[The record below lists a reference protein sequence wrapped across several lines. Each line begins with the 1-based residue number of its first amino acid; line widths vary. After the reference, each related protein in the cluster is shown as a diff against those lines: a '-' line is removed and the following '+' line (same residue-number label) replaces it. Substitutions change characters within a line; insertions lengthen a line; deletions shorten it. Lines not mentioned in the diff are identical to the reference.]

1 MASMLGISP
10 ESVKTSRY
18 RLRKKLDLA
27 ENETL
32 EVFIEKLVVFHN
44 REEVKHLVAS

>member
-18 RLRKKLDLA
+18 RLKKKLDLG
-27 ENETL
+27 ENETI
-32 EVFIEKLVVFHN
+32 EEFIEKLGVFHK
-44 REEVKHLVAS
+44 EEIKHLAAS